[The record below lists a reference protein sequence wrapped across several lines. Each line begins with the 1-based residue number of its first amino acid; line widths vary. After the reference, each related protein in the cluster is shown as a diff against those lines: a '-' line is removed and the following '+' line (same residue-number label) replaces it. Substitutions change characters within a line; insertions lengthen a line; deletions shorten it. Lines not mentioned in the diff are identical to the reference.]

1 MKINHNLFFWT
12 LALIICTLMIPSRS
26 FWMDEAFMTPSALQP
41 TIIDWWNHLQFDPI
55 SESLKPL
62 YLLICWISAKT
73 IGTSEWAFRSINIFW
88 TLTAAVFLRISIPK
102 YWGLGIA
109 TAFLL
114 HPYVWHQA
122 SEARPYSMQ
131 LACGAAM
138 AWAIVKFSTNGHFKA
153 SEAWILAFA
162 LMGVYGS
169 SLLGAFAVFAFA
181 VVLTIAILR
190 KKFKIRACTF
200 YPILC
205 TVIFCIILSLHYL
218 RGLSRGQGGAV
229 LWPVGP
235 MNIVAVAYEFLGFAG
250 LGPPREELRTMA
262 RQGFEAILTWK
273 FELVMLLLAIVV
285 IFATIALGFNQ
296 KKNPAGNTSAI
307 AYLFLF
313 ALLACALSSLSA
325 FIKGWP
331 FWGRHLA
338 FAFPALFLCCALWLK
353 NSRYQSLLTY
363 CFLLIIGIWTF
374 SSMRLRYVSSY
385 LPEDNRSAASLTRSI
400 LTAEGSVWWVASP
413 QAAFYYINSSSSI
426 LGEKIESGKFRVVLS
441 GEDLETCK
449 YESLPDIVVLG
460 RQDTWDANGLIREF
474 IKKSGYISQHEL
486 SGRVSVW
493 QRK

>member
-181 VVLTIAILR
+181 VVLTLAILR
-190 KKFKIRACTF
+190 KKFKITACIF
-200 YPILC
+200 YPIIC
-205 TVIFCIILSLHYL
+205 TTIFCILLSIQYL
-218 RGLSRGQGGAV
+218 RGLSRGHGGSV
-229 LWPVGP
+229 LWVVGP
-235 MNIVAVAYEFLGFAG
+235 MNIVAVAYEFFGFAG

-262 RQGFEAILTWK
+262 RQGFESLMNWG
-273 FELVMLLLAIVV
+273 FEIGLLSITVVLISATLALR
-285 IFATIALGFNQ
+285 FTQ
-296 KKNPAGNTSAI
+296 EKKLSNSRPAVT
-307 AYLFLF
+307 YLFIFGLS
-313 ALLACALSSLSA
+313 ACLLTSLSA
-325 FIKGWP
+325 FMKGWP

-338 FAFPALFLCCALWLK
+338 FAFPALFLGCALWLQ
-353 NSRYQSLLTY
+353 NTRHCRNLTICLSL
-363 CFLLIIGIWTF
+363 IVGIWAF
-374 SSMRLRYVSSY
+374 ASLRLRYVNTY
-385 LPEDNRSAASLTRSI
+385 LPEDNRTAALITRSI
-400 LTAEGSVWWVASP
+400 IANGGSAWWVASP
-413 QAAFYYINSSSSI
+413 QAAFYYINSGHSV
-426 LGEKIESGKFRVVLS
+426 LGEKILSDKFQIVLQGESF
-441 GEDLETCK
+441 DACK
-449 YESLPDIVVLG
+449 QEALPDLVVLG
-460 RQDTWDANGLIREF
+460 REDTWDSNGLIREF
-474 IKKSGYISQHEL
+474 ITGAGYICDKQL
-486 SGRVSVW
+486 SGKISVW
-493 QRK
+493 KRK

>member
-1 MKINHNLFFWT
+1 MKLNRELAFWA
-12 LALIICTLMIPSRS
+12 LALITCILMIPGRS

-41 TIIDWWNHLQFDPI
+41 TLRDWWTHLQFDSM

-62 YLLICWISAKT
+62 YLLICWVTAQT
-73 IGTSEWAFRSINIFW
+73 IGTTEWEFRSVNIAW
-88 TLTAAVFLRISIPK
+88 TMIAAIFLRLSMPT
-102 YWGLGIA
+102 YWGLGVA
-109 TAFLL
+109 VAFLL

-131 LACGAAM
+131 LACGAAI

-169 SLLGAFAVFAFA
+169 SLLGVFAVFAFA
-181 VVLTIAILR
+181 VVLTLAILR
-190 KKFKIRACTF
+190 KKFKITACIF
-200 YPILC
+200 YPIIC

-229 LWPVGP
+229 LWTVGP
-235 MNIVAVAYEFLGFAG
+235 MNVVAVAYEFLGFAG

-262 RQGFEAILTWK
+262 RQGFEAMVTWK
-273 FELVMLLLAIVV
+273 FELAMLLLAIIV
-285 IFATIALGFNQ
+285 IFATIAVGFNQ

-313 ALLACALSSLSA
+313 ALLACALTSLSA

-338 FAFPALFLCCALWLK
+338 FAFPALFICCALWLK
-353 NSRYQSLLTY
+353 NSRCHSLLPY
-363 CFLLIIGIWTF
+363 CFLLIIGLWTF
-374 SSMRLRYVSSY
+374 SSMRLRCVSSY
-385 LPEDNRSAASLTRSI
+385 LPEDNRTAANLTRTI
-400 LTAEGSVWWVASP
+400 LTAEGSAWWAASP

-441 GEDLETCK
+441 GEDLEKCK
-449 YESLPDIVVLG
+449 HESLPDIVVLG
-460 RQDTWDANGLIREF
+460 RQDTWDSSGLIKEF
-474 IKKSGYISQHEL
+474 ITKSGYICQHGL
-486 SGRVSVW
+486 SGKVSVW